1 MKILKEHVCGHNSEL
16 GLIDVVV
23 EESRTNFYV
32 TAKPVN
38 YELPIMVQWKVTK
51 KQESDWLKAYHIAFN
66 EWRERNK
73 NLKRF

>member
-1 MKILKEHVCGHNSEL
+1 MKILRNYRCGHNSEL
-16 GLIDVVV
+16 GLLDVCV
-23 EESRTNFYV
+23 EESRTNWYV

-66 EWRERNK
+66 EWREHNK
-73 NLKRF
+73 NLKKF